1 MDVIQ
6 QAPDT
11 VARSGRDRLRTA
23 TARPMLGVGREESK
37 EKGHVRNR

>member
-1 MDVIQ
+1 MGVIH

-11 VARSGRDRLRTA
+11 VANSERDRLRTA
-23 TARPMLGVGREESK
+23 TARPMLGVGREDSK

>member
-1 MDVIQ
+1 MGVIH

-11 VARSGRDRLRTA
+11 VADSGGDRLRTT
-23 TARPMLGVGREESK
+23 TARPMLGVKREDSK

>member
-1 MDVIQ
+1 MGVIQ

-11 VARSGRDRLRTA
+11 VANSGRDRLRTA
-23 TARPMLGVGREESK
+23 ADKPMLGVGREDRK

>member
-1 MDVIQ
+1 MGVIH

-11 VARSGRDRLRTA
+11 VAHSRRDRLRPA

-37 EKGHVRNR
+37 EMGHVRHR

>member
-1 MDVIQ
+1 MGVIH

-11 VARSGRDRLRTA
+11 VADSVGDRLRTA

-37 EKGHVRNR
+37 EMGHVRHR